1 MPAYTWVEDNNSRGA
16 TIHRLGRR
24 AQSNYRKSWK
34 IFGTSDDRAVHE
46 DVNVTLWTQY
56 LYWEYPGQPLNR
68 LHAES
73 YTLEY
78 LGDEAWQL
86 EVSYA
91 SMGAESDEDPE
102 PLKRSRSFDTGGA
115 TQHITQALAVG
126 SQASGEFALGVE
138 GQTIDFEFRYPSTA
152 ANQSGAIGV
161 DGDSVQG
168 VDVVVP
174 QLTWTENYDV
184 PWQYVNTPYIKSL
197 SSLTGTV
204 NNAAFRGFAAG
215 EVLFMGA
222 SGSQQ
227 WDSDKGDGP
236 WSLSYKFVASA
247 NQGSGQTFP
256 ALSIGSI
263 TGIEKQGHDYL
274 WVRYQ
279 DAVESESLLKLPKA
293 VYVDRVYRR
302 ADFSGLGIGVT

>member
-1 MPAYTWVEDNNSRGA
+1 MPTYTWVEDNSSRGA

-24 AQSNYRKSWK
+24 AQSTYRKSWK
-34 IFGTSDDRAVHE
+34 IFGTSDDRAVHD
-46 DVNVTLWTQY
+46 DVNATLWTSY
-56 LYWEYPGQPLNR
+56 LFWEYPGQPLNR

-78 LGDEAWQL
+78 LGDQAWQL

-91 SMGAESDEDPE
+91 SQGGETEEQRD

-115 TQHITQALAVG
+115 TQHITQAIPSDTFPVG
-126 SQASGEFALGVE
+126 EQSFHTGS
-138 GQTIDFEFRYPSTA
+138 PA
-152 ANQSGAIGV
+152 APNMKGAIGV

-168 VDVVVP
+168 VDIVVP

-184 PWQYVNTPYIKSL
+184 PNAYVTTDYIKSL

-247 NQGSGQTFP
+247 NQGSGKTYP
-256 ALSIGSI
+256 ALTIGDI
-263 TGIEKQGHDYL
+263 TGIEKDGHDYL
-274 WVRYQ
+274 WVRYE
-279 DAVESESLLKLPKA
+279 DALEGRTSFKRPLF
-293 VYVDRVYRR
+293 VYVDKVYRR
-302 ADFSGLGIGVT
+302 ANFSSLGIGVG

>member
-24 AQSNYRKSWK
+24 AQSTYRKSWK
-34 IFGTSDDRAVHE
+34 IFGTSDDRLVHD
-46 DVNVTLWTQY
+46 DVDTTLWTSY
-56 LYWEYPGQPLNR
+56 LFWEYPGQPLNK

-91 SMGAESDEDPE
+91 SMGAETEDTPE

-115 TQHITQALAVG
+115 TQHITQGLPIG
-126 SQASGEFALGVE
+126 S
-138 GQTIDFEFRYPSTA
+138 GQSLDFEARYPSEA
-152 ANQSGAIGV
+152 SNQSGAIGV

-168 VDVVVP
+168 VDIVVP

-184 PWQYVNTPYIKSL
+184 PWKYVTTQYIKSL

-204 NNAAFRGFAAG
+204 NNSDFRGFAAG

-227 WDSDKGDGP
+227 WDEDTGDGP
-236 WSLSYKFVASA
+236 WSLSYKFVASS
-247 NQGSGQTFP
+247 NQGAEKSYP
-256 ALSIGSI
+256 AITIGNI
-263 TGIEKQGHDYL
+263 TGIEKDGHDYL
-274 WVRYQ
+274 WVRYEDSVSQ
-279 DAVESESLLKLPKA
+279 NALIKLPKA

>member
-115 TQHITQALAVG
+115 TQHITQAIPTTSHPNGERRYQSG
-126 SQASGEFALGVE
+126 S
-138 GQTIDFEFRYPSTA
+138 PA
-152 ANQSGAIGV
+152 APNMQGAIGV

-168 VDVVVP
+168 VDIVVP

-184 PWQYVNTPYIKSL
+184 PWQYVTTDYIKSV

-204 NNAAFRGFAAG
+204 NDADFRGFEAG
-215 EVLFMGA
+215 EVLFTGA

-236 WSLSYKFVASA
+236 WSLSYKFVAAS
-247 NQGSGQTFP
+247 NQGSGKTYP
-256 ALSIGSI
+256 AATIGGIS
-263 TGIEKQGHDYL
+263 GIEKDGHDYL
-274 WVRYQ
+274 WIRYE
-279 DAVESESLLKLPKA
+279 DTVENETLFKKPKF
-293 VYVDRVYRR
+293 VYVDSVYRR
-302 ADFSGLGIGVT
+302 ANFSGLGIGVT